1 MGVVGADELPCY
13 LALGIDYEYGGY
25 GEATGVNIVVFKD
38 RGVACGVEH
47 GECDADSTGD
57 IVGTCQIVDAD
68 GEDFGVLGFEF
79 VVFSL
84 QIT

>member
-13 LALGIDYEYGGY
+13 LALRIDYEDGWY
-25 GEATGVNIVVFKD
+25 GEIAAVNVVCLKN
-38 RGVACGVEH
+38 RWVSGCVEH
-47 GECDADSTGD
+47 GECNADSISDG
-57 IVGTCQIVDAD
+57 IGTRQIVHAD
-68 GEDFGVLGFEF
+68 GENFGVFRFEL